1 MCLSAKQAKRGFTL
15 VELMIVVAIVGVLAS
30 LAIYGVNRYV
40 NNAKTTEARAVVA
53 RIAKD
58 ATTAY
63 ARPRASSGI
72 LAVGASAAFANQMC
86 DDASPVPASVP
97 AAVKV
102 QSASANWGGSGS
114 AGWTCLNFSMSDPQQ
129 YQYDYQ
135 VSATTGDGATFTA
148 IARGDID
155 GDGALST
162 FQLGGQIVA
171 AQENALMVSPNIEEI
186 NPVE

>member
-1 MCLSAKQAKRGFTL
+1 MRRSAKQAKRGFTL
-15 VELMIVVAIVGVLAS
+15 VELMIVVAIVGMLSA
-30 LAIYGVNRYV
+30 LAIYGVNRYMT
-40 NNAKTTEARAVVA
+40 NAKSTEARVIVA

-58 ATTAY
+58 AATAY

-72 LAVGASAAFANQMC
+72 LAVGGSAAFANQMC
-86 DDASPVPASVP
+86 DDASPVPASIP
-97 AAVKV
+97 SGAKV
-102 QSASANWGGSGS
+102 QSAAANWGGSGS
-114 AGWTCLNFSMSDPQQ
+114 AGWTCLNFSMTDPQQ

-135 VSATTGDGATFTA
+135 VSATTGDGATFYA
-148 IARGDID
+148 IAKGDID
-155 GDGALST
+155 GDGTLAT